1 MILLMQKSILI
12 TGCSSGIGLV
22 TAQFLKNQGYQ
33 VFATAR
39 KAADLAQLQQLG
51 LEAIECDVNDSASIQ
66 MAVKNVLAKT
76 NGELYAL
83 INNAGFGM
91 PGALE
96 DLSREQLRTQFETNV
111 FGLQEMTNAV
121 LPTMRKQKEGRIINI
136 SSLLGIVSLPFRGA
150 YNASKYA
157 VEGLS
162 DTLRLELAGTGIYV
176 SMIEPGPIE
185 SQFRATAI
193 RKAKENLPK
202 SNTVHQTTYDF
213 MLKHFEEVKDDSA
226 FTLPPEA
233 VAKKILKALESKNPK
248 ARYPVTFPTYFFAY
262 AKRWLPTCA
271 LDWILRKISKAEL
284 KK

>member
-1 MILLMQKSILI
+1 MVALP
-12 TGCSSGIGLV
+12 GIGLS
-22 TAQFLKNQGYQ
+22 TALFLKQHGYR

-39 KAADLAQLQQLG
+39 KQTDLDQLQTFK
-51 LEAIECDVNDSASIQ
+51 LEAIQLDVNDSASIKI
-66 MAVKNVLAKT
+66 AVQTVLEKT
-76 NGELYAL
+76 SGQLYGL

-91 PGALE
+91 AGALE

-121 LPTMRKQKEGRIINI
+121 LPIMRKQKEGRIINI
-136 SSLLGIVSLPFRGA
+136 SSVLGIISLPYRGA

-176 SMIEPGPIE
+176 SMIEPGPIQ
-185 SQFRATAI
+185 SQFRTTAI
-193 RKAKENLPK
+193 SKGKENL
-202 SNTVHQTTYDF
+202 SNPDTVHKATYDF
-213 MLKHFEEVKDDSA
+213 MLKYFKEVKDNSA

-248 ARYPVTFPTYFFAY
+248 AHYPVTFPTYFFTY
-262 AKRWLPTCA
+262 AKRCLPTRT
-271 LDWILRKISKAEL
+271 LDWILRRISKAEL
-284 KK
+284 KT